1 MGTAVVTQDAPS
13 GANNVAGGS
22 TTPAKQ
28 ELGRQSV
35 SIPGVHN
42 LDGIKKLFAFT
53 ETSADGKSVKGELNE
68 DALVRFV
75 NMGLRQGLNNAVR
88 REITAKDKDGNP
100 TFQFVDGVY
109 DATPLIQKEPERQ
122 RRTFLEKLEKQLKD
136 AGQPQKVIEL
146 MLKTY
151 TDNVGAEQTSDI
163 TGDVVEVVL
172 TKEGTGDAA
181 KLVMK
186 SASREEEE

>member
-1 MGTAVVTQDAPS
+1 MSTAVVTQDAQSTPS
-13 GANNVAGGS
+13 GAGNGTVA
-22 TTPAKQ
+22 TTKQ

-53 ETSADGKSVKGELNE
+53 EDSSDGTAKKGELNE

-136 AGQPQKVIEL
+136 AGQPQKVIDL